1 MRWHSR
7 LIPPAGVRVPF
18 FPGVTEGDPLEMTN
32 VSHLFIAGEPVNLNS
47 KHTELYEKF
56 SNRPGPRQ

>member
-1 MRWHSR
+1 MRWNSR
-7 LIPPAGVRVPF
+7 LIPPAGVRGPF
-18 FPGVTEGDPLEMTN
+18 FRGVTEGDPLETTN
-32 VSHLFIAGEPVNLNS
+32 VRHLLSAGEPVNLNS